1 MQNKKNAYPELD
13 RQKITSNKNGLVTL
27 WHLLSGY
34 HGHYALSAI
43 MLAISAASRTG
54 MYLFLG
60 YFVDQII
67 GQGKFGT
74 ELLQGAAT
82 FMGLIM
88 LQALSGFLS
97 NKLAAQTAESSTR
110 RLRDLLFD
118 HIQRLS
124 FAYHSEV
131 KTGDLLE
138 RASSD
143 VDTIRRFIA
152 DQAIGVARIIVIF
165 IINFTAI
172 FQLNQRLALISII
185 IVPVIL
191 VISIFFFRKLS
202 KAYEAYQEQE
212 AVLSTNLQENL
223 SGVRV
228 VKAFARQSY
237 EIKKFDQNNYE
248 KYLRG
253 KRLNLMH
260 ALFWP
265 ISDTICAAQMIASN
279 FLAATMV
286 IDGIITLGNFMTFSG
301 LLGWLI
307 WPIRN
312 LGRLI
317 VDTSRALVSLNRVV
331 EVLRVPEEPLFE
343 GSYLPASGTVHGDIS
358 FEHVTFEYEKGHPVL
373 EDVSFDA
380 KAGQVIALLGSTG
393 SGKTSL
399 VNLLPRFY
407 DITSGSIRL
416 DGVDLREYPR
426 SFLRSQIGIVEQ
438 EPFLFS
444 CSIRDNITYGVTRPV
459 TQEEIEAAA
468 REAAIHDVILSFKD
482 GYDTLVG
489 ERGVTLSGG
498 QKQRVAIA
506 RTLLLNPRI
515 LIMDD
520 STSSVDMETE
530 VQIREALQR
539 LMVDRTTFII
549 AHRIQSIMSADL
561 ILVFDEGKIVQSGQ
575 HEDLIDQPGIYRSI
589 FEIQTRI
596 ESALQEEIDSVHLL

>member
-1 MQNKKNAYPELD
+1 MQNKKNTYPELD

-34 HGHYALSAI
+34 HGHYALSAV

-124 FAYHSEV
+124 FAYHAEA

-143 VDTIRRFIA
+143 VDTLRRFIS
-152 DQAIGVARIIVIF
+152 DQAIGVARIIAIF

-172 FQLNQRLALISII
+172 LQINTRLALVSII
-185 IVPVIL
+185 IVPVTLVVSIL
-191 VISIFFFRKLS
+191 FFRQLS
-202 KAYEAYQEQE
+202 KAFQAYQEQE
-212 AVLSTNLQENL
+212 AVISTNLQENL

-228 VKAFARQSY
+228 VKAFARQAY
-237 EIKKFDQNNYE
+237 EIDKFERNNYE
-248 KYLRG
+248 KLKRG
-253 KRLNLMH
+253 RKLNLMH
-260 ALFWP
+260 SLFWP
-265 ISDTICAAQMIASN
+265 ISDTLCAAQMIGSN
-279 FLAATMV
+279 IMAAFMA
-286 IDGIITLGNFMTFSG
+286 IDGVITLGNYMSFTG

-317 VDTSRALVSLNRVV
+317 VDTSRALVSLNRVT
-331 EVLRVPEEPLFE
+331 EILRVAEEPLFE
-343 GSYLPASGTVHGDIS
+343 GSLMPAEGVQGNIRFEHVSFAYEQDRPVLEDIS
-358 FEHVTFEYEKGHPVL
+358 FEC
-373 EDVSFDA
+373 
-380 KAGQVIALLGSTG
+380 KAGQVVALLGSTG

-407 DITSGSIRL
+407 DVTDGSILL
-416 DGVDLREYPR
+416 DGADLREYPALPAFANWHR
-426 SFLRSQIGIVEQ
+426 GTGAF
-438 EPFLFS
+438 PFLLQHP
-444 CSIRDNITYGVTRPV
+444 RQHHLWNH
-459 TQEEIEAAA
+459 A
-468 REAAIHDVILSFKD
+468 R
-482 GYDTLVG
+482 G
-489 ERGVTLSGG
+489 
-498 QKQRVAIA
+498 
-506 RTLLLNPRI
+506 
-515 LIMDD
+515 
-520 STSSVDMETE
+520 
-530 VQIREALQR
+530 
-539 LMVDRTTFII
+539 
-549 AHRIQSIMSADL
+549 
-561 ILVFDEGKIVQSGQ
+561 QSG
-575 HEDLIDQPGIYRSI
+575 
-589 FEIQTRI
+589 
-596 ESALQEEIDSVHLL
+596 

>member
-1 MQNKKNAYPELD
+1 MKQNETSYPELE
-13 RQKITSNKNGLVTL
+13 REKITSNKNGLVTL
-27 WHLLSGY
+27 WRLLSGY
-34 HGHYALSAI
+34 HGHYVLSAV
-43 MLAISAASRTG
+43 MLALSAASRTG
-54 MYLFLG
+54 MYLYLG
-60 YFVDQII
+60 YFVDQIL
-67 GQGKFGT
+67 GKGKFGI
-74 ELLQGAAT
+74 ELLQSAAA
-82 FMGLIM
+82 FLGLIM
-88 LQALSGFLS
+88 LQAFSGFLS

-118 HIQRLS
+118 HIQRLT

-152 DQAIGVARIIVIF
+152 DQAIGVARIVVIF

-172 FQLNQRLALISII
+172 FRLNSQLALISII
-185 IVPVIL
+185 IVPIIL

-212 AVLSTNLQENL
+212 AILSTNLQENL

-237 EIKKFDQNNYE
+237 EIKKFDQNNFE
-248 KYLRG
+248 KYMRG
-253 KRLNLMH
+253 KRLNLMN

-265 ISDTICAAQMIASN
+265 ISDLICAAQMIASN
-279 FLAATMV
+279 FMAATMV
-286 IDGIITLGNFMTFSG
+286 IDGVITLGNFITFTG

-317 VDTSRALVSLNRVV
+317 VDTSRALVSLNRVI
-331 EVLRVPEEPLFE
+331 EILRVPEEPLFE
-343 GSYLPASGTVHGDIS
+343 GSYLPASGTVRGDIT
-358 FEHVTFEYEKGHPVL
+358 FDHVTFEYEKDYPVL
-373 EDVSFDA
+373 QDVSFEV

-407 DITSGSIRL
+407 DITSGAILL

-426 SFLRSQIGIVEQ
+426 AFLRSQIGIVEQ

-444 CSIRDNITYGVTRPV
+444 CSIRDNITYGVNRAV
-459 TQEEIEAAA
+459 SQEEVEEAA
-468 REAAIHDVILSFKD
+468 REAAIHDVILSFAD

-515 LIMDD
+515 LILDD

-530 VQIREALQR
+530 VLIRQALQR
-539 LMVDRTTFII
+539 LMVNRTTFII

-561 ILVFDEGKIVQSGQ
+561 ILVFDQGKIVQSGR
-575 HEDLIDQPGIYRSI
+575 HEDLIEQPGIYRSI
-589 FEIQTRI
+589 FEIQTQI
-596 ESALQEEIDSVHLL
+596 ESALQEEINSVNLL

>member
-1 MQNKKNAYPELD
+1 MQNKKNTYPELD

-34 HGHYALSAI
+34 HGHYALSAV

-88 LQALSGFLS
+88 LQAFSGFLS

-152 DQAIGVARIIVIF
+152 DQAVGVARIIVIF

-561 ILVFDEGKIVQSGQ
+561 ILVFDEGKIVQSGK

>member
-1 MQNKKNAYPELD
+1 MSDQKKPAYPEYDLHSL
-13 RQKITSNKNGLVTL
+13 ISSNRIASLWRLMKGYQLHYLGATL
-27 WHLLSGY
+27 FLGIS
-34 HGHYALSAI
+34 S
-43 MLAISAASRTG
+43 LARTG

-60 YFVDQII
+60 SFIDNILKA
-67 GQGKFGT
+67 GLFGN
-74 ELLQGAAT
+74 ELVIAALE

-88 LQALSGFLS
+88 LQALSSFMS
-97 NKLAAQTAESSTR
+97 SWLAALAAESSTR
-110 RLRDLLFD
+110 RLRDYLFD

-124 FAYHSEV
+124 YAYHSEA

-143 VDTIRRFIA
+143 VDTLRRFFA
-152 DQAIGVARIIVIF
+152 DQAIGVGRILMLF
-165 IINFTAI
+165 IINFVAI
-172 FQLNQRLALISII
+172 YRINNQLAWISII

-191 VISIFFFRKLS
+191 VVSILFFRRLS

-223 SGVRV
+223 SGIRV
-228 VKAFARQSY
+228 VKAFARQDY
-237 EIKKFDQNNYE
+237 EMAKYEDNNLEKLRLGKK
-248 KYLRG
+248 
-253 KRLNLMH
+253 LNTMH

-265 ISDTICAAQMIASN
+265 ISDIICAAQQITSN
-279 FLAATMV
+279 FIAATMV
-286 IDGIITLGNFMTFSG
+286 MNGIITIGNLITFNG

-317 VDTSRALVSLNRVV
+317 VDTSRALVSFGRIS
-331 EVLRVPEEPLFE
+331 EVLRSPEEDLTEATYQPKD
-343 GSYLPASGTVHGDIS
+343 TVRGDIIFDHVS
-358 FEHVTFEYEKGHPVL
+358 FGYEKSHLVL
-373 EDVSFDA
+373 DDVSFA
-380 KAGQVIALLGSTG
+380 CQSGQVVALLGSTG

-407 DITSGSIRL
+407 DVSAGRILL
-416 DGVDLREYPR
+416 DGINLNEYSR
-426 SFLRSQIGIVEQ
+426 HFLRSQIGIVEQ

-444 CSIRDNITYGVTRPV
+444 CSIRDNITYGLNRPA
-459 TQEEIEAAA
+459 TQEEIEQAAK
-468 REAAIHDVILSFKD
+468 EAAIHDVIMGFSD

-506 RTLLLNPRI
+506 RTLLINPRI
-515 LIMDD
+515 LILDD

-530 VQIREALQR
+530 AQIRQALNQ
-539 LMVDRTTFII
+539 LMIGRTTFIV

-561 ILVFDEGKIVQSGQ
+561 ILVFDEGKIVQSGT
-575 HEDLIDQPGIYRSI
+575 HDTLINQSGIYRKI
-589 FEIQTRI
+589 YDIQTQI
-596 ESALQEEIDSVHLL
+596 DSALQEELNHV

>member
-1 MQNKKNAYPELD
+1 MQNKKNTYPELD

-34 HGHYALSAI
+34 HGHYALSAV

-88 LQALSGFLS
+88 LQAFSGFLS

-152 DQAIGVARIIVIF
+152 DQAVGVARIIVIF

-317 VDTSRALVSLNRVV
+317 VDTSRALVSLNRVIT
-331 EVLRVPEEPLFE
+331 VLRVPEEPLFE

>member
-88 LQALSGFLS
+88 LQAFSGFLS

-539 LMVDRTTFII
+539 LMKDRTTFII
-549 AHRIQSIMSADL
+549 AHRIQSIMNADL

>member
-152 DQAIGVARIIVIF
+152 DQAVGVARIIVIF